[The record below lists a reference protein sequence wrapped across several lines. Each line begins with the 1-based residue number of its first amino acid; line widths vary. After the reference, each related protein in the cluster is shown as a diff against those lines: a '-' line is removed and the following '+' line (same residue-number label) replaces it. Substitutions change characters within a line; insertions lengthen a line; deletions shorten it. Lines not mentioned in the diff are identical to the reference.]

1 MCPPMGYSNFVLLFY
16 RPAGFGTR
24 NTPSGP
30 QEGP

>member
-1 MCPPMGYSNFVLLFY
+1 MGHSNLCSLFY